1 MSVNAADTSIEKKDH
16 HGLLAI
22 EHLRHRLEQSTS
34 GPERQQI
41 QEQIAEIQFAIDNN
55 HRPSIPPYVDIIE
68 FPILMA
74 DALHNPV
81 ARGKR
86 PATNNT
92 ISSAV
97 WQRPAAIDSAD
108 LFVGFD
114 RSELPKY
121 DRIWTYSGSKRAG
134 RNPGCLLI
142 SGDQRIKVKF
152 AETHSEPFTSRIF
165 HAVGYNVDPT
175 DYAPALKIKYDRRFF
190 DEFNQRR
197 PMKLQTGMF
206 FIPIVHFNLQTPYD
220 PFAFIESAV
229 LKDGHAISAAE
240 LKSLFA
246 QKNDAEVHYLIT
258 KPANVQIETPHT
270 QNIGPW
276 AFGGRGHE
284 DVRELRGAGL
294 LAAWLGWWD
303 SRFENTR
310 LRVVKGPDGP
320 TLKYFWTDLGGGLGR
335 AGGTFSHTCESPD
348 DFGWTFTK
356 SIRYGHTASFRI
368 IDYQP
373 VEDTPAFAEMTVED
387 ARWMARL
394 IAKLTEQ
401 QIVDALSA
409 SGFSSSEV
417 HIYTEKLLSRR
428 DNLLIDLQ
436 LTNEFTLLRRD
447 TGGAPTL
454 MSKSR

>member
-1 MSVNAADTSIEKKDH
+1 MAVSSHAGDSSIEKKDH
-16 HGLLAI
+16 HGLVAI
-22 EHLRHRLEQSTS
+22 EKLHQRLDQTTSDSMRHE
-34 GPERQQI
+34 I
-41 QEQIAEIQFAIDNN
+41 QKQIAEIEFAIENN

-86 PATNNT
+86 PAVTNSA
-92 ISSAV
+92 ISAAV
-97 WQRPAAIDSAD
+97 WQSPRAIETAN
-108 LFVGFD
+108 LRVGFD
-114 RSELPKY
+114 RAELPSY
-121 DRIWTYSGSKRAG
+121 DRVWNYAGPKRTG
-134 RNPGCLLI
+134 RNPGCALI
-142 SGDQRIKVKF
+142 SGDVRIKVKF

-165 HAVGYNVDPT
+165 HALGYNVDPT

-190 DEFNQRR
+190 EEFNQRR
-197 PMKLQTGMF
+197 AMKMRTGMF
-206 FIPIVHFNLQTPYD
+206 FIPMLNFDLQDRYD
-220 PFAFIESAV
+220 PWSFINSAV
-229 LKDGHAISAAE
+229 LKDGRVVPIKGAP
-240 LKSLFA
+240 A
-246 QKNDAEVHYLIT
+246 QLPESQIDYLIT

-270 QNIGPW
+270 HNIGPW
-276 AFGGRGHE
+276 GFGGHGHE
-284 DVRELRGAGL
+284 DVREIRGAGL

-310 LRVVKGPDGP
+310 LRIVKGPEGP

-335 AGGTFSHTCESPD
+335 AGGTFSHTCENPD

-356 SIRYGHTASFRI
+356 SIRYGRTASFRI

-373 VEDTPAFAEMTVED
+373 VEDTPAFAAMTVED

-401 QIVDALSA
+401 QIVDALTA
-409 SGFSSSEV
+409 SGFSSWEV
-417 HIYTEKLLSRR
+417 QIYTEKLLSRR

-436 LTNEFTLLRRD
+436 LTNEFAVLKRNA
-447 TGGAPTL
+447 GAAPAL
-454 MSKSR
+454 ISKSR